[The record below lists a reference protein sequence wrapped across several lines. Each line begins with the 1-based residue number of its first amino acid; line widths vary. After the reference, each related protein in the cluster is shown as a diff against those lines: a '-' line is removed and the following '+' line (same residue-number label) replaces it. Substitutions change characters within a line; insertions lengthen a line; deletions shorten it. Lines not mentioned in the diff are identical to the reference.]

1 MDAWGVDVTVA
12 ACQKGLM
19 TPPGLAFTFQN
30 ARAMAA
36 RVRCPSPYWDWGPRM
51 APEAYYQLFCG
62 TAPTHHLYGLR
73 AALDMILTRRGS
85 RRSGG
90 GTRVFARAVW
100 AAVDAW
106 GAEGALELNIARS
119 GTAQPCGDDDPH
131 RARATA
137 RGSGAGAPRS
147 PG

>member
-1 MDAWGVDVTVA
+1 
-12 ACQKGLM
+12 
-19 TPPGLAFTFQN
+19 
-30 ARAMAA
+30 MAE
-36 RVRCPSPYWDWGPRM
+36 RVRCPSPYWDWGPRI

-73 AALDMILTRRGS
+73 AALDMILEEGLEAVWRRHG
-85 RRSGG
+85 
-90 GTRVFARAVW
+90 VFARAVW
-100 AAVDAW
+100 AAVEAW
-106 GAEGALELNIARS
+106 GAEGALALNLARA
-119 GTAQPCGDDDPH
+119 GAPQPCGDDDPH